1 MFDEK
6 IGNEYMVFQ
15 NGSSEGTQVKFK
27 KNNFWYKKDCQGNEG
42 LAEYLA
48 SGVLKFSNLKENEF
62 VEYEMGMIN
71 GRNGCRSRNFLPT
84 GWSVITFYR
93 LYYNEFGKNLA
104 EVIAG
109 FDSMEER
116 IEYVIRFVKQSC
128 GLDVTDYLRKTLT
141 LDMLILNEDRHLNN
155 LAVIFAEDHF
165 EIAPIFD
172 NGISLLTANKSV
184 NWKFGLED
192 NVKRVIARPF
202 CGSHEKMVGYLGIGL
217 KIDYQ
222 RLYKWLTN
230 VPESREKEVLCF
242 QLDRYRKDL
251 NGSSKR
257 REEVGR

>member
-1 MFDEK
+1 MFNKK

-15 NGSSEGTQVKFK
+15 NGSSEGTQVKFRK
-27 KNNFWYKKDCQGNEG
+27 DNFWYKKDSQGNEG

-48 SGVLKFSNLKENEF
+48 SGVLRYSNLKKNEF

-71 GRNGCRSRNFLPT
+71 GKSGCRSRNFLPN

-116 IEYVIRFVKQSC
+116 IEYVIRFIKQSC
-128 GLDVTDYLRKTLT
+128 GLDVRDYLKKTIT

-165 EIAPIFD
+165 KIAPVFD

-202 CGSHEKMVGYLGIGL
+202 CGSHEKMVRYLGIGL
-217 KIDYQ
+217 KIDYKK
-222 RLYKWLTN
+222 LYQWLTK
-230 VPESREKEVLCF
+230 VPASREKDVLCF
-242 QLDRYRKDL
+242 QLERYKKALDS
-251 NGSSKR
+251 SSKG
-257 REEVGR
+257 ELEI

>member
-1 MFDEK
+1 MFNKK

-15 NGSSEGTQVKFK
+15 NGSSEGTQVKFRK
-27 KNNFWYKKDCQGNEG
+27 DNFWYKKDSQGNEG

-48 SGVLKFSNLKENEF
+48 SGVLRYSNLKKNEF

-71 GRNGCRSRNFLPT
+71 GKGGCRSRNFLPN

-116 IEYVIRFVKQSC
+116 IEYVIRFIKQSC
-128 GLDVTDYLRKTLT
+128 GLDVRDYLKKTIT

-165 EIAPIFD
+165 KIAPVFD

-202 CGSHEKMVGYLGIGL
+202 CGSHEKMVRYLGIGL
-217 KIDYQ
+217 KIDYKK
-222 RLYKWLTN
+222 LYQWLTK
-230 VPESREKEVLCF
+230 VPASREKDVLCF
-242 QLDRYRKDL
+242 QLERYKKALDS
-251 NGSSKR
+251 SSKG
-257 REEVGR
+257 ELEI

>member
-1 MFDEK
+1 MFNKK

-15 NGSSEGTQVKFK
+15 NGSSEGTQVKFRK
-27 KNNFWYKKDCQGNEG
+27 DNFWYKKDSQGNEG

-48 SGVLKFSNLKENEF
+48 SGVLRYSNLKKNEF

-71 GRNGCRSRNFLPT
+71 GKGGCRSRNFLSN

-116 IEYVIRFVKQSC
+116 IEYVIRFIKQSC
-128 GLDVTDYLRKTLT
+128 GLDVRDYLKKTLT

-165 EIAPIFD
+165 KIAPVFD

-202 CGSHEKMVGYLGIGL
+202 CGSHEKMVRYLGVGL
-217 KIDYQ
+217 KIDYNK
-222 RLYKWLTN
+222 LYQWLTK
-230 VPESREKEVLCF
+230 VPASREKDVLCF
-242 QLDRYRKDL
+242 QLERYKKVLDS
-251 NGSSKR
+251 SSKG
-257 REEVGR
+257 ELEI